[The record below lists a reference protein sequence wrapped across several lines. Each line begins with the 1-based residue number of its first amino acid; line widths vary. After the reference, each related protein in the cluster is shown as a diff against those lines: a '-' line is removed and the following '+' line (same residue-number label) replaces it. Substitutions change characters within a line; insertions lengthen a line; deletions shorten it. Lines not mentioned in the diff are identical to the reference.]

1 MRVSKHHERRASPR
15 CDAVKNQSRLEFFLP
30 SGRRRA
36 AARLVNISRDGALI
50 VADVSPPGDEPFRMR
65 MESPLKTD
73 WADAVTVRVG
83 RGHDI
88 AIQFPGRCP
97 DDLLLAASVGIDLSH
112 LFRDGDRPETLDDM
126 GI

>member
-1 MRVSKHHERRASPR
+1 MSKHHERRSSAR
-15 CDAVKNQSRLEFFLP
+15 CDAVKNRSRLEFFLP
-30 SGRRRA
+30 SGRRRVE
-36 AARLVNISRDGALI
+36 ARLINISRDGALI
-50 VADVSPPGDEPFRMR
+50 VALESPPCDEPFRMR

-83 RGHDI
+83 RDHDI

-112 LFRDGDRPETLDDM
+112 LFRDSDRPETLDDM
-126 GI
+126 GF